1 MSLTNRDLWIDPAET
16 EREGIQR
23 FGHILLGAVLFVV
36 FSFLVWSYFASLD
49 QITRGEGKV
58 IPSSQTQVIQSL
70 DGGQLSEMLVR
81 EGDVVEKDQVLL
93 VIDNTTAKF
102 SLSELKQRYYIASA
116 AIARL
121 QAEIAGKNDPAQIT
135 FPEDVAKDA
144 PEKITQEKSQ
154 FVIRQG
160 QLSAQLATLRD
171 QIEQRKQD
179 INAINTKI
187 SSAGAGLDVAQ
198 QQLAILGPAVAAG
211 AASKVDLLKAQQE
224 AQNYR
229 SEMANARASLP
240 GAKSA
245 LQESQSKL
253 NEAVATFKA
262 ESAGEL
268 AKQQSD
274 LASVRESMKEAS
286 AKVGRTEL
294 RSPVKG
300 TVKEIKTRTIGGVI
314 QPAQDI
320 MEIVPIEDT
329 LLIEAQIRPQD
340 RGFIAPNQNAKVK
353 ITAYD
358 YSIYG
363 GLDATLE
370 QISADAIENEKKELF
385 FRVRLRTDKNFLV
398 GKQGE
403 QLPIIPGMTATVDIL
418 TGHKTVLEYLLKPI
432 LKARETALTER

>member
-23 FGHILLGAVLFVV
+23 FGHILLGAILFVV

-70 DGGQLSEMLVR
+70 DGGQLAEMRVR
-81 EGDVVEKDQVLL
+81 EGDVVEKEQVLL

-121 QAEIAGKNDPAQIT
+121 QAQIAGKKGPDEIG
-135 FPEDVAKDA
+135 FPDDVVRDA
-144 PEKITQEKSQ
+144 PDKVAQERAQ
-154 FVIRQG
+154 FMVFQT
-160 QLSAQLATLRD
+160 QLSSQMRTLQD
-171 QIEQRKQD
+171 QVEGRRQD
-179 INAINTKI
+179 ISAINTKI
-187 SSAGAGLDVAQ
+187 SSSAAGLDVAN

-224 AQNYR
+224 AQNYK
-229 SEMANARASLP
+229 SEMANARAQLGS
-240 GAKSA
+240 AKAA
-245 LQESQSKL
+245 LQEAQSKMQ
-253 NEAVATFKA
+253 EAVDTFRA

-274 LASVRESMKEAS
+274 LASVNESMKEAS

-294 RSPVKG
+294 KSPVKG

-320 MEIVPIEDT
+320 MEIVPIEDS

-340 RGFIAPNQNAKVK
+340 RGFIAPNQKAKVK

-363 GLDATLE
+363 GLEATLE

-385 FRVRLRTDKNFLV
+385 FRVRLRTDKNFLI

-418 TGHKTVLEYLLKPI
+418 TGNKTVLEYLLKPI
-432 LKARETALTER
+432 LKARDTALTER

>member
-23 FGHILLGAVLFVV
+23 FGHILIGAILIVV
-36 FSFLVWSYFASLD
+36 FSFLTWAYFAPLD

-70 DGGQLSEMLVR
+70 DGGTLAEMRVR
-81 EGDVVEKDQVLL
+81 EGDVVDKDQVLV
-93 VIDNTTAKF
+93 VIDNTTAKY
-102 SLSELKQRYYIASA
+102 SLAELQQRYYIASA

-121 QAEIAGKNDPAQIT
+121 QAEIAGKKDPEEIT
-135 FPEDVAKDA
+135 FPKDVERDA
-144 PEKITQEKSQ
+144 PDKVSQEKNQ
-154 FVIRQG
+154 FIIRQ
-160 QLSAQLATLRD
+160 AQLKAQLGTLQD
-171 QIEQRKQD
+171 QLEQRKQD
-179 INAINTKI
+179 INAISTKI
-187 SSAGAGLDVAQ
+187 RSARAALDVAQ

-211 AASKVDLLKAQQE
+211 AASRVDLLKAQQE
-224 AQNYR
+224 AQNYK
-229 SEMANARASLP
+229 SEMANAQASMP
-240 GAKSA
+240 GARSA
-245 LQESQSKL
+245 LQEAQSKL
-253 NEAVATFKA
+253 GEAVATFKA
-262 ESAGEL
+262 EAAGEL

-274 LASVRESMKEAS
+274 LATVKESMNEAQ

-300 TVKEIKTRTIGGVI
+300 TVKEIKVRTIGGVI

-340 RGFIAPNQNAKVK
+340 RGFIAPNQKAKVK

-418 TGHKTVLEYLLKPI
+418 TGNKTVLEYLLKPI

>member
-23 FGHILLGAVLFVV
+23 FGHILLGAILLVV

-58 IPSSQTQVIQSL
+58 IPSSQTQIMQSL
-70 DGGQLSEMLVR
+70 DGGTLQEMRVR

-93 VIDNTTAKF
+93 VIDNSTAIH
-102 SLSELKQRYYIASA
+102 SLAELKQRYYIASA

-121 QAEIAGKNDPAQIT
+121 QAEIAGKSEPAEID
-135 FPEDVAKDA
+135 FPDDVVKDA
-144 PEKITQEKSQ
+144 PDKIAQEQSQ
-154 FVIRQG
+154 FVIRQN

-179 INAINTKI
+179 INAIATKI
-187 SSAGAGLDVAQ
+187 SSAAAGLDVAEQ
-198 QQLAILGPAVAAG
+198 QVAILGPAVAAG
-211 AASKVDLLKAQQE
+211 AASKVDLLKAKQE

-229 SEMANARASLP
+229 SELANAKATQPSAR
-240 GAKSA
+240 SA

-253 NEAVATFKA
+253 SEAVATFKA

-300 TVKEIKTRTIGGVI
+300 TVKEIKARTLGGVI

-320 MEIVPIEDT
+320 MEIVPIEDN

-340 RGFIAPNQNAKVK
+340 RGFIAPNQKAKVK

-418 TGHKTVLEYLLKPI
+418 TGNKTVLEYLLKPI